1 VDTIKCSMNT
11 MSSASVSLFPID
23 SKPYGLTYGQWSAK
37 WWHWLLSIP
46 RSKSPAIDEDGQNA
60 NVNQHDSNVFFLCQ
74 TVESMRGGK
83 TAQDR
88 TIFMRAGRSVFMPII
103 NWVSVLYID
112 GHTDEDLVSI
122 AKKKM
127 DVVSELELMIDGMR
141 MKEGLEQYRARSP
154 FFEMMLPKDN
164 IFQLTPGIIRLVAD
178 GYWLFL
184 KPLEKNIKLT
194 TYGSCSS
201 GLNKFGINYQ
211 ITLI

>member
-1 VDTIKCSMNT
+1 
-11 MSSASVSLFPID
+11 
-23 SKPYGLTYGQWSAK
+23 
-37 WWHWLLSIP
+37 
-46 RSKSPAIDEDGQNA
+46 
-60 NVNQHDSNVFFLCQ
+60 
-74 TVESMRGGK
+74 MRGGK

-141 MKEGLEQYRARSP
+141 MKEGLEQYRAQSP